1 MNTLIQR
8 LDKNRLL
15 VPKNYKQGMLTNAII
30 YADHKLEALI
40 ENSAI
45 EQIANVASL
54 RGIEGNALAMPDIHT
69 GYGFPIG
76 GVAAF
81 NINDGIISPG
91 GVGYDINCGV
101 RLLKTNL
108 KKTEIYPKI
117 KELINKLYFNV
128 PLGVG
133 CESNIKLSRQD
144 EEQIIMKG
152 AKWAIENNFGY
163 QEDLEKTESRGALK
177 GADTSIISEKA
188 YKRGKN
194 QQGTLGSGNHF
205 IEIQYTDEIFNQAIA
220 EKLGIFKGQI
230 MVMIHT
236 GSRGF
241 GHQICSDF
249 LETMKKASKKYD
261 IYLADNQLASAPF
274 KSPEGQN
281 YFAAMKGAA
290 NYAWSNR
297 QILTHITRKS
307 FSDVFS
313 ISPRSLNMELIYDV
327 AHNIAKLEE
336 HKINGKIKKLIVH
349 RKGATRAFPPLHPEL
364 PKAYKETGQPVII
377 PGDMGRCSYLLA
389 GTLKAMNETFGSACH
404 GAGRL
409 MSRHAARRHGRGR
422 SIETEM
428 AKMGILVK
436 SAMKNTL
443 SEEMSDAYKNIDNVI
458 EVISDSGISNKI
470 AKFKPLA
477 VIKG

>member
-1 MNTLIQR
+1 MALIKR

-15 VPKNYKQGMLTNAII
+15 IPKSYKKGMLTNAVI

-40 ENSAI
+40 EHSAI

-81 NINDGIISPG
+81 NTDTGIISPG

-108 KKTEIYPKI
+108 KKSEISKKI
-117 KELINKLYFNV
+117 KELINKLYRNV
-128 PLGVG
+128 PLGLG
-133 CESNIKLSRQD
+133 CESNIKLSRKD
-144 EEQIIMKG
+144 EERIVTHG
-152 AKWAIENNFGY
+152 ARWAIENNFGD
-163 QEDLEKTESRGALK
+163 EKDLERIESNGVLK
-177 GADTSIISEKA
+177 GANTSIISEKA

-205 IEIQYTDEIFNQAIA
+205 IEIQYTDEIFDEAIA
-220 EKLGIFKGQI
+220 KKLGIFKGQI

-274 KSPEGQN
+274 KSPEGQA

-297 QILTHITRKS
+297 QILTHLTIKS
-307 FSDVFS
+307 FSNIFS
-313 ISPRSLNMELIYDV
+313 VSPASLNMELIYDV
-327 AHNIAKLEE
+327 AHNIAKLEN
-336 HKINGKIKKLIVH
+336 HKINGKIKELIVH
-349 RKGATRAFPPLHPEL
+349 RKGATRAFAPHHSEL
-364 PKAYKETGQPVII
+364 PEIYKETGQPVII
-377 PGDMGRCSYLLA
+377 PGDMGRCSYLLS
-389 GTLKAMNETFGSACH
+389 GTSKAMNDTFGSACH
-404 GAGRL
+404 GAGRV

-422 SIETEM
+422 SIEAEM
-428 AKMGILVK
+428 EKIGIIVK
-436 SAMKNTL
+436 AATKNAL
-443 SEEMSDAYKNIDNVI
+443 SEEMSDAYKDINNVI
-458 EVISDSGISNKI
+458 EIISNSGISNKV